1 MNQPSAGVC
10 IDSEVMK
17 LLSDYFSLASRKL
30 GRSSRLIEDLSADS
44 VDVIEIIMII
54 DEVFGVELSSEQ
66 IIEWRTVADVVYS
79 VAEAAGIEV
88 ELGSVGEQS

>member
-1 MNQPSAGVC
+1 
-10 IDSEVMK
+10 
-17 LLSDYFSLASRKL
+17 
-30 GRSSRLIEDLSADS
+30 
-44 VDVIEIIMII
+44 MII